1 MSAMDTGLTP
11 TSSTSAPAVRR
22 KSTLELLKQS
32 LRQERAK
39 SYLLKGYTAERVAEI
54 TGMTLTECRLLKA
67 NV

>member
-1 MSAMDTGLTP
+1 MESHTTP
-11 TSSTSAPAVRR
+11 ISSTSAPAVRR
-22 KSTLELLKQS
+22 KSTLELLRQS

-54 TGMTLTECRLLKA
+54 TGMTVTECRLLKA